1 MCFLGKIT
9 KQSKNDYTNLQEL
22 FFQKIIKLTIGMIC
36 ISMSVNYGYNVN
48 Y

>member
-1 MCFLGKIT
+1 MCFLDKIT